1 MLEHVARVSS
11 PFTDVKL
18 VTLGGAVARVGEDE
32 TAFSYRTSKYAL
44 AIQTRWADVN
54 QPTEHLAW
62 SGAFFEAMKAHGTG
76 KVYVNF
82 MADEGARRVK
92 DAYEARTFQR
102 LQAIKAAYDPHNLF
116 RVNQNIAP
124 AVNGA

>member
-1 MLEHVARVSS
+1 MLEHVAQVSS

-32 TAFSYRTSKYAL
+32 TAFCHRTSRYAL
-44 AIQTRWADVN
+44 AIQTRWADAHR
-54 QPTEHLAW
+54 PAEHLAW
-62 SGAFFEAMKAHGTG
+62 SGAFFEAMKAHSTG

-92 DAYEARTFQR
+92 DAYAARTFER

-116 RVNQNIAP
+116 RMNQNIAP
-124 AVNGA
+124 AAIGA